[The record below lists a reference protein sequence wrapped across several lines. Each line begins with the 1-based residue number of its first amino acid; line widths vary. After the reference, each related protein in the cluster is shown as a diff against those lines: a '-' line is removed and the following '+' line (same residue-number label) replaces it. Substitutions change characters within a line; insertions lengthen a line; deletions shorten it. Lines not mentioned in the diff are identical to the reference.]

1 MLQRHFAPGF
11 AIAALLAAT
20 TLSAAED
27 NPPAPVRQ
35 PAAEGAG
42 VAQTPE
48 SAQAPQSAQM
58 PESARAPDS
67 AQTPDSTQT
76 ADNPPGSVQAIWKQQ
91 QINFYFTSF
100 TTRYACTS
108 LENRIEQLLKALGAR
123 AQVRVRSPECP
134 HTVATMPRVTI
145 DVTSPVEATEAAIAE
160 RDKNKSTR
168 ELAARVQGKSP
179 EEIEGMDQ
187 FAAQWKR
194 LSLSRGKLGL
204 EPGDCELIDELRR
217 KVLPKLSV
225 RLVDSDVQCTPHQL
239 SISQPRLEVEA
250 LVALPKPDEKEKP
263 KEPKLELNLRTE

>member
-1 MLQRHFAPGF
+1 MPRGSQRDETMLQRHFASV
-11 AIAALLAAT
+11 IVLAALLAAAT
-20 TLSAAED
+20 SSAAEE
-27 NPPAPVRQ
+27 NAEENTAAPVQQ
-35 PAAEGAG
+35 PAAAP
-42 VAQTPE
+42 AAATQT
-48 SAQAPQSAQM
+48 
-58 PESARAPDS
+58 PDS
-67 AQTPDSTQT
+67 AQS

-100 TTRYACTS
+100 TTFYACSS
-108 LENRIEQLLKALGAR
+108 LENRIESLLKALGAR
-123 AQVRVRSPECP
+123 AKVSVRSPDCHSPGRFAAMP
-134 HTVATMPRVTI
+134 HVVI
-145 DVTSPVEATEAAIAE
+145 DVSSPVEATPAAIAE

-179 EEIEGMDQ
+179 EEIEGLDQ

-225 RLVDSDVQCTPHQL
+225 RLVDSNTQCTPHQI
-239 SISQPRLEVEA
+239 SMSQPRLEVEA
-250 LVALPKPDEKEKP
+250 LVALPKPDDKEQP